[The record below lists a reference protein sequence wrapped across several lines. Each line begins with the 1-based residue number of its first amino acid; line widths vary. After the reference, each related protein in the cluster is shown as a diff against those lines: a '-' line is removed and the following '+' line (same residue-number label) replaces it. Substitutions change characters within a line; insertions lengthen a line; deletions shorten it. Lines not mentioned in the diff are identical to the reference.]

1 MCKWA
6 IAEGHRGDNPA
17 GEAVGAA
24 LPKNGAKLEHFR
36 ALPHDRVRDA
46 LICVRGSGA
55 WWATIAAFEFLVLT
69 AARSGEVRGMEWNE
83 VDPDAAIWMVPA
95 ERMKAGREHRVP
107 LSPQAVAILEDAQE
121 RTGGAGLVFPSV
133 TGRKMSD
140 STLSKL
146 AKELGIE
153 GTPHG
158 MRSAFRDWAS
168 ERTNTP
174 HAVMEASLAH
184 IIRDKAEAAYARS
197 DLLDRRKKLMD
208 AWAAYLDRESADVVA
223 IR

>member
-1 MCKWA
+1 
-6 IAEGHRGDNPA
+6 
-17 GEAVGAA
+17 
-24 LPKNGAKLEHFR
+24 
-36 ALPHDRVRDA
+36 
-46 LICVRGSGA
+46 
-55 WWATIAAFEFLVLT
+55 
-69 AARSGEVRGMEWNE
+69 
-83 VDPDAAIWMVPA
+83 MVPA